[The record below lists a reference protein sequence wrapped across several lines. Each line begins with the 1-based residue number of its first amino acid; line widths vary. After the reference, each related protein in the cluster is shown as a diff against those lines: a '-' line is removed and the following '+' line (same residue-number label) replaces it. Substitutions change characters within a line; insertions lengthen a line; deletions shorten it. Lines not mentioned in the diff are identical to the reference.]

1 MQQEYHFEM
10 KHTDVIHDSLKGV
23 LYLSV
28 GLLRDDDGSIAVFL
42 YHGLRAEGKAIC
54 ADPKPSPATGG
65 NRFPPLD
72 HRGRVILNLRLLL
85 WHRGMS
91 PLRLQ
96 NTHAHT
102 NTYRLYTHT
111 GRFLTPTKQG
121 NTFHTEKEREGETN
135 REGGAPEPQ
144 LLLDFDVWK

>member
-1 MQQEYHFEM
+1 
-10 KHTDVIHDSLKGV
+10 
-23 LYLSV
+23 
-28 GLLRDDDGSIAVFL
+28 
-42 YHGLRAEGKAIC
+42 
-54 ADPKPSPATGG
+54 
-65 NRFPPLD
+65 
-72 HRGRVILNLRLLL
+72 
-85 WHRGMS
+85 MS

-144 LLLDFDVWK
+144 LLLDFDV